1 MTNICELLI
10 NFVIPVKPKDAE
22 RLGPKGA

>member
-10 NFVIPVKPKDAE
+10 NVVMSQKPKV
-22 RLGPKGA
+22 LTGFTKQ